1 MENFKNYL
9 SKKKVLVVCNDSG
22 GANFIKSFIK
32 FEKIKCKYYLTGPAV
47 KIFKKKNFYK
57 SLIKSVKESEVI
69 ITGTDWPLKLT
80 GKLTNLQLKSTNYSN
95 IYKKK
100 TITFIDHWWSYKIR
114 FKKNNKLILPSEIW
128 SFDKESTLKAKRE
141 LKNLVKIRQVKN
153 YYFSDLKIKQKK
165 NLVKNNHSIIY
176 VSSNFNGTNKLF
188 DNDID
193 KKILLNFI
201 KKKKKIN
208 FIKNYYIDILT
219 HPSETSKKYMFFKN
233 NKIYKC
239 RIIKRGNL
247 KIQTILGKYRYV
259 AGSESM
265 TLAIGN
271 ILGLKVFNNVKG
283 LKITKTIPKKYI
295 DYYI

>member
-1 MENFKNYL
+1 M
-9 SKKKVLVVCNDSG
+9 
-22 GANFIKSFIK
+22 
-32 FEKIKCKYYLTGPAV
+32 
-47 KIFKKKNFYK
+47 
-57 SLIKSVKESEVI
+57 
-69 ITGTDWPLKLT
+69 
-80 GKLTNLQLKSTNYSN
+80 
-95 IYKKK
+95 
-100 TITFIDHWWSYKIR
+100 
-114 FKKNNKLILPSEIW
+114 
-128 SFDKESTLKAKRE
+128 KAKRE

>member
-9 SKKKVLVVCNDSG
+9 RKKKVLVVCNNSG

-47 KIFKKKNFYK
+47 KIFRKKNFCK
-57 SLIKSVKESEVI
+57 SLIKSIKESDVV

-80 GKLTNLQLKSTNYSN
+80 GKLINLQFKSINYSN

-100 TITFIDHWWSYKIR
+100 SITFIDHWWNYKIR
-114 FKKNNKLILPSEIW
+114 FIKNNKLILPSEIW
-128 SFDKESTLKAKRE
+128 SFDKDSALKAKKE
-141 LKNLVKIRQVKN
+141 FKNLVKIRQVKN
-153 YYFSDLKIKQKK
+153 YYFSDLKINQKN

-188 DNDID
+188 DNDTD
-193 KKILLNFI
+193 KKIFLDFI
-201 KKKKKIN
+201 KKKEKIN
-208 FIKNYYIDILT
+208 SIKKFYIDILT
-219 HPSETSKKYMFFKN
+219 HPSESIKKYMFFED

-239 RIIKRGNL
+239 KIIKRGNL
-247 KIQTILGKYRYV
+247 KIQTILGKYRYIV
-259 AGSESM
+259 GSESM
-265 TLAIGN
+265 ALVVGK